1 MEDPEK
7 LEQEEKMPE
16 LEKNDTFAMW
26 IAGVLTVGLPIGLV
40 LVVLAGIFILVFN

>member
-1 MEDPEK
+1 MKEPEELEREDE
-7 LEQEEKMPE
+7 MPE

-40 LVVLAGIFILVFN
+40 LIAIAGLFILVFH

>member
-7 LEQEEKMPE
+7 LEREENLPD

-40 LVVLAGIFILVFN
+40 LVAIAGLFILVFN

>member
-7 LEQEEKMPE
+7 LEREEDIPE

-40 LVVLAGIFILVFN
+40 LVAIAGLFILVFH